1 MNKDQVNA
9 LALLRES
16 ANENKAMLKAETEC
30 SRKQNEDLAK
40 KNRMQLEH
48 VNVLLLDKV
57 NLRTEEIGQRSS
69 VSMISG
75 M

>member
-9 LALLRES
+9 LALLWES
-16 ANENKAMLKAETEC
+16 ANENKAMLEAETEH
-30 SRKQNEDLAK
+30 SRKQNEDLAE

-69 VSMISG
+69 VSMI
-75 M
+75 

>member
-16 ANENKAMLKAETEC
+16 ANENKATLEAETER
-30 SRKQNEDLAK
+30 SRKQNEDLAE
-40 KNRMQLEH
+40 KNCMQLEH
-48 VNVLLLDKV
+48 VNVLLLNKV
-57 NLRTEEIGQRSS
+57 NLRTEEIGQCSS

>member
-16 ANENKAMLKAETEC
+16 ANENKATLEAETEC
-30 SRKQNEDLAK
+30 LRKQNEDLAE
-40 KNRMQLEH
+40 KNHMQLEH